1 MQSWVSLKG
10 MKIPTIFTR
19 TTQSLAFLP
28 LRLGVGIMM
37 FHAGAKKLFGAFG
50 GPGLEG
56 FSGYMEK
63 LGLEPAMLMAVL
75 AAGAEFFGGLFLI
88 IGFMTRFW
96 ALSIVVTM
104 AVAAFVA
111 HAGDIDGMRLPL
123 ILMLASLT
131 LVIGGAGK
139 LSVDGSRRD

>member
-1 MQSWVSLKG
+1 
-10 MKIPTIFTR
+10 
-19 TTQSLAFLP
+19 
-28 LRLGVGIMM
+28 M
-37 FHAGAKKLFGAFG
+37 FHAGAKKLFGAFD

-56 FSGYMEK
+56 FSGYMAK

-131 LVIGGAGK
+131 MVIGGAGK
-139 LSVDGSRRD
+139 LSLDASSRD

>member
-1 MQSWVSLKG
+1 
-10 MKIPTIFTR
+10 MKIPTLLTR
-19 TTQSLAFLP
+19 TTQTLAFLP
-28 LRLGVGIMM
+28 LRLGVGVMM
-37 FHAGAKKLFGAFG
+37 FHAGAKKLFGAFD

-96 ALSIVVTM
+96 ALSIVITM

-111 HAGDIDGMRLPL
+111 HAGDIDAMRLPL

-139 LSVDGSRRD
+139 LSVDASSRD

>member
-1 MQSWVSLKG
+1 
-10 MKIPTIFTR
+10 
-19 TTQSLAFLP
+19 
-28 LRLGVGIMM
+28 MM
-37 FHAGAKKLFGAFG
+37 FHAGAKKLFGAFD

-75 AAGAEFFGGLFLI
+75 AGGAEFFGGLFLV

-139 LSVDGSRRD
+139 LSLDASSRD